1 MRGWKSCEAG
11 KPDKEG
17 SVMIAGNKLAVTV
30 CDHISDVIFDHA
42 ITSMSAGT
50 EGTLGYKQWCV
61 CDECQ
66 QSHEDQSEIQHSE
79 GCQIGHIQNQID
91 DIRNPKL

>member
-1 MRGWKSCEAG
+1 
-11 KPDKEG
+11 
-17 SVMIAGNKLAVTV
+17 MIAGNKLAVTV
-30 CDHISDVIFDHA
+30 CAHISDRIFDHA

-66 QSHEDQSEIQHSE
+66 QSHEDQSEIPHSE
-79 GCQIGHIQNQID
+79 ACQIGHIQKFAD
-91 DIRNPKL
+91 EIRSPQL

>member
-11 KPDKEG
+11 KPDKEDKL
-17 SVMIAGNKLAVTV
+17 IAGNKLAVTV

-66 QSHEDQSEIQHSE
+66 QSHEDQSEIQHSKE
-79 GCQIGHIQNQID
+79 CQIGHIQNQID